1 VIRVAAEHGLQTPKD
16 ISVVGFDDAPFAQ
29 HMSPMLT
36 TFVVPMER
44 IAETAMRQLIR
55 LISGESVDEVCIP
68 PQLVLREST
77 ALARI
82 NQER

>member
-1 VIRVAAEHGLQTPKD
+1 MI
-16 ISVVGFDDAPFAQ
+16 GFDDAPFAQ

-36 TFVVPMER
+36 TFVVPMET

-55 LISGESVDEVCIP
+55 LISGESVDMVRIP

-77 ALARI
+77 ARVPA
-82 NQER
+82 N